1 METIAAIA
9 TAQSPS
15 AIGIVRLSGEE
26 TRRVLAALFTPAS
39 GMAVEALPYRRMTY
53 GDIRSADGTLL
64 DRGMAVCFSAAHS
77 YTGEESAELHCH
89 GSPVV
94 LSEVLQAAFAA
105 GARQARPGEFTQ
117 RAFLNGKLDLT
128 EAEAVIDLIDA
139 ETAEAALGALKA
151 EGIDAYVCG
160 EIVTGEVYQV
170 WKKEVLI
177 LDDEENELILPKADC
192 IPDAVSAG
200 LDTVG
205 IRLPANADA
214 RRLIRAAGCP
224 IAAPSAN
231 RSGRPSP
238 TTALHVLE
246 DMDGRIPLIL
256 DGGACQVGVE
266 SSVIDATGEVP
277 VILRPGGIT
286 PEMVERVLGHVR
298 VDEHVMSPLREGD
311 VARSPGMK
319 YKHYAPKAKTVIFSG
334 APEHVV
340 SAICRRYDEQTA
352 KGERVAILGLDE
364 HRYGDRTFISL
375 GSEKRPQ
382 EAAARLF
389 AALRELDE
397 RVDTVALCEAVDTA
411 GIGLAV
417 MNRMGRAAAFDIEQ
431 V

>member
-1 METIAAIA
+1 MKT
-9 TAQSPS
+9 
-15 AIGIVRLSGEE
+15 
-26 TRRVLAALFTPAS
+26 
-39 GMAVEALPYRRMTY
+39 
-53 GDIRSADGTLL
+53 
-64 DRGMAVCFSAAHS
+64 
-77 YTGEESAELHCH
+77 
-89 GSPVV
+89 VV
-94 LSEVLQAAFAA
+94 LPV
-105 GARQARPGEFTQ
+105 GE
-117 RAFLNGKLDLT
+117 
-128 EAEAVIDLIDA
+128 DA
-139 ETAEAALGALKA
+139 LAEAARLIRA
-151 EGIDAYVCG
+151 G
-160 EIVTGEVYQV
+160 EIVAFPTETVYGLGANALDARAVAKIFEAKGRPQDNP
-170 WKKEVLI
+170 LI
-177 LDDEENELILPKADC
+177 THVACVEEIPPLVRAIPAAARKLMEAFWPGPMTLILPKADC

-319 YKHYAPKAKTVIFSG
+319 YKHYAPKAELYLVEG
-334 APEHVV
+334 G
-340 SAICRRYDEQTA
+340 TA
-352 KGERVAILGLDE
+352 ELI
-364 HRYGDRTFISL
+364 
-375 GSEKRPQ
+375 
-382 EAAARLF
+382 AAARSGGSLPSATAVMCSDDDTAKFPGFIVLDTGKSDEEYAHRLF
-389 AALRELDE
+389 SLLRRADELGAERIYAALPRADG
-397 RVDTVALCEAVDTA
+397 DTLAIYNRIIRSSA
-411 GIGLAV
+411 GKIIRKTTNTEKEVL
-417 MNRMGRAAAFDIEQ
+417 
-431 V
+431 

>member
-1 METIAAIA
+1 MKTE
-9 TAQSPS
+9 
-15 AIGIVRLSGEE
+15 
-26 TRRVLAALFTPAS
+26 
-39 GMAVEALPYRRMTY
+39 
-53 GDIRSADGTLL
+53 LL
-64 DRGMAVCFSAAHS
+64 KVN
-77 YTGEESAELHCH
+77 EES
-89 GSPVV
+89 V
-94 LSEVLQAAFAA
+94 
-105 GARQARPGEFTQ
+105 
-117 RAFLNGKLDLT
+117 
-128 EAEAVIDLIDA
+128 
-139 ETAEAALGALKA
+139 ALGARLIR
-151 EGIDAYVCG
+151 EGELVGFPTETVYGLGANALDARAVAKIFEAKGRPQDNPLITHVACVG
-160 EIVTGEVYQV
+160 EIPPRVRAIPAAARKLMEAFWPGPMT
-170 WKKEVLI
+170 
-177 LDDEENELILPKADC
+177 LILPKADC

-205 IRLPANADA
+205 IRLPANTDA

-319 YKHYAPKAKTVIFSG
+319 YKHYAPKAKAVIFSG

-397 RVDTVALCEAVDTA
+397 RGDTVALCEAVDTA

>member
-1 METIAAIA
+1 MEEIPPLVRTIPAAA
-9 TAQSPS
+9 
-15 AIGIVRLSGEE
+15 RKL
-26 TRRVLAALFTPAS
+26 
-39 GMAVEALPYRRMTY
+39 MEAFWPGPMT
-53 GDIRSADGTLL
+53 
-64 DRGMAVCFSAAHS
+64 
-77 YTGEESAELHCH
+77 
-89 GSPVV
+89 
-94 LSEVLQAAFAA
+94 
-105 GARQARPGEFTQ
+105 
-117 RAFLNGKLDLT
+117 
-128 EAEAVIDLIDA
+128 
-139 ETAEAALGALKA
+139 
-151 EGIDAYVCG
+151 
-160 EIVTGEVYQV
+160 
-170 WKKEVLI
+170 
-177 LDDEENELILPKADC
+177 LILPKADC

-319 YKHYAPKAKTVIFSG
+319 YKHYAPKAKAVIFSG

-397 RVDTVALCEAVDTA
+397 RGDTVALCEAVDTA

>member
-1 METIAAIA
+1 MKTE
-9 TAQSPS
+9 
-15 AIGIVRLSGEE
+15 
-26 TRRVLAALFTPAS
+26 
-39 GMAVEALPYRRMTY
+39 
-53 GDIRSADGTLL
+53 LL
-64 DRGMAVCFSAAHS
+64 KVN
-77 YTGEESAELHCH
+77 EES
-89 GSPVV
+89 V
-94 LSEVLQAAFAA
+94 
-105 GARQARPGEFTQ
+105 
-117 RAFLNGKLDLT
+117 
-128 EAEAVIDLIDA
+128 
-139 ETAEAALGALKA
+139 ALGARLIR
-151 EGIDAYVCG
+151 EGELVGFPTETVYGLGANALDARAVAKIFEAKGRPQDNPLITHVACVE
-160 EIVTGEVYQV
+160 EIPPLVRAIPAAARKLMEAFWPGPMT
-170 WKKEVLI
+170 
-177 LDDEENELILPKADC
+177 LILPKADC

-319 YKHYAPKAKTVIFSG
+319 YEGERSNHQRRDASCRYVDLQELRRADGQGRARGHSG
-334 APEHVV
+334 AGRAPLRGSHVHQSGQRETPAGGGGKAV
-340 SAICRRYDEQTA
+340 RR
-352 KGERVAILGLDE
+352 
-364 HRYGDRTFISL
+364 
-375 GSEKRPQ
+375 
-382 EAAARLF
+382 AAR
-389 AALRELDE
+389 
-397 RVDTVALCEAVDTA
+397 
-411 GIGLAV
+411 IG
-417 MNRMGRAAAFDIEQ
+417 
-431 V
+431 